1 MEVEKIRGKRKNAVS
16 IYTKFIKNR
25 EWHDKKI
32 FCFFEGEDRKYYGT
46 RIKNNLEIT
55 DEDMVY
61 YTCDGKENVQKL
73 YDMIKPKYS
82 NVKKMFFIDK
92 DYDDIVSDGELYVT
106 PCYSLE
112 NHYVSIAAFKKILHN
127 EFGINDLDED
137 YKKCL
142 KDFEA
147 RKVEFNSEI
156 KKLNAWIYYQ
166 KLKMKELGNVNISYQ
181 NFKLSKIFDIK
192 IEELIIK
199 RNITIDL
206 LKQEYQEAYDVS
218 DAELE
223 PYIEQFNEEGKLRG
237 KYQLKFLECI
247 LRDMIKKNKDEEYF
261 EIKRNCIYLNPGN
274 NMISNLADYADTPK
288 ELITFLKTYK
298 K

>member
-1 MEVEKIRGKRKNAVS
+1 
-16 IYTKFIKNR
+16 
-25 EWHDKKI
+25 
-32 FCFFEGEDRKYYGT
+32 
-46 RIKNNLEIT
+46 
-55 DEDMVY
+55 
-61 YTCDGKENVQKL
+61 
-73 YDMIKPKYS
+73 
-82 NVKKMFFIDK
+82 
-92 DYDDIVSDGELYVT
+92 
-106 PCYSLE
+106 
-112 NHYVSIAAFKKILHN
+112 
-127 EFGINDLDED
+127 
-137 YKKCL
+137 
-142 KDFEA
+142 
-147 RKVEFNSEI
+147 
-156 KKLNAWIYYQ
+156 
-166 KLKMKELGNVNISYQ
+166 MKELGNVNICYQ

-199 RNITIDL
+199 QNITIDL

-288 ELITFLKTYK
+288 ELITFLRTYK